1 MRILFLSWRDLAHP
15 LAGGSE
21 VLVDQLA
28 AGLTAEGHE
37 VRLLCGGPRG
47 ERAYEVTSVGGTY
60 SHYLQVP
67 LRYLGSHRQADL
79 VVDVVNGVPYLSP
92 LWRRRPSICLVNQL
106 HTDLWALWFPRPVAA
121 FGRTFECWALAEVYR
136 RRLVVAV
143 SPSTQAA
150 LVGIGVPPGQIRIVH
165 NGVDSH
171 QGAPSK
177 SAEPLFVALGRLVP
191 HKRYDLLLTLWEQV
205 RPLTGGRLVILGD
218 GPERDRLG
226 GMAGPGVEFPGRVS
240 EGEKRQ
246 WLESAWLLM
255 HPSSVEGWGI
265 VVMEAAAFETPTL
278 GFAVPGLRDSV
289 VDGRTGRLAAD
300 EETFVRSWIEL
311 SANSESRRRLGR
323 AARARARQMGWS
335 DTVRQFLLVA
345 DEAVSGGRRP
355 PDVRPAPVAAMAD
368 GAAERP

>member
-1 MRILFLSWRDLAHP
+1 MRTLFLSWRDLAHP

-21 VLVDQLA
+21 VLVDHLA
-28 AGLTAEGHE
+28 TGLAAEGHQ
-37 VRLLCGGPRG
+37 VHVLCGGPRG
-47 ERAYEVTSVGGTY
+47 DRAYEVTSVGGTY

-67 LRYLGSHRQADL
+67 LRYLRIHRQADL

-106 HTDLWALWFPRPVAA
+106 HTEMWDQWFPRPVAA

-150 LVGIGVPPGQIRIVH
+150 LVGIGVPPGQIRIVR

-171 QGAPSK
+171 AGAPSK
-177 SAEPLFVALGRLVP
+177 STEPLFVALGRLVP
-191 HKRYDLLLTLWEQV
+191 HKRYDLLLHLWEEV
-205 RPLTGGRLVILGD
+205 RPVTGGRLVILGD

-226 GMAGPGVEFPGRVS
+226 SLAGPGVEFTGRVS

-255 HPSSVEGWGI
+255 HPASVEGWGI

-289 VDGRTGRLAAD
+289 LDGRTGRLAAD
-300 EETFVRSWIEL
+300 EDAFVRSWIDL
-311 SANSESRRRLGR
+311 SIDADGRRRLGG

-335 DTVRQFLLVA
+335 ETVRQFLQVA
-345 DEAVSGGRRP
+345 EEAVSGGRRP
-355 PDVRPAPVAAMAD
+355 PDVHPAPVPALAD